1 MNRCCTLKAVVCV
14 LTSFMSGVQAAAAAK
29 KLKEEQEKE
38 YTSWYKRADLTET
51 TGVMRLVRELI
62 TALTTTSDNYFFTG
76 S

>member
-1 MNRCCTLKAVVCV
+1 
-14 LTSFMSGVQAAAAAK
+14 MSGVQAAAAAK